1 MDSTDGTVPNS
12 HYKSSFLGRRIT
24 QRHAL
29 PEWLTKCLSAQ
40 NPLTAVEWNLAS
52 NYTNLRCRLLHSCI
66 NIHSSTCTLQLSQ
79 PHTHTHTHTHT
90 HSDTDIHNHQYTHT
104 HTHTHTHSDK
114 HQCTHT
120 HSDTHQHTHTHTP
133 INPSILSLQVLDKV
147 SNTLQVWP
155 QNKVTCLLP

>member
-1 MDSTDGTVPNS
+1 MLTTGQKVLEPTQMDSTDGTVPNS

-90 HSDTDIHNHQYTHT
+90 LRHRHSQSPIHTHT
-104 HTHTHTHSDK
+104 HTHTHTLRQTPMHT
-114 HQCTHT
+114 HTLRHTPTHT
-120 HSDTHQHTHTHTP
+120 HAHTYQSLHP
-133 INPSILSLQVLDKV
+133 QPSG
-147 SNTLQVWP
+147 T
-155 QNKVTCLLP
+155 